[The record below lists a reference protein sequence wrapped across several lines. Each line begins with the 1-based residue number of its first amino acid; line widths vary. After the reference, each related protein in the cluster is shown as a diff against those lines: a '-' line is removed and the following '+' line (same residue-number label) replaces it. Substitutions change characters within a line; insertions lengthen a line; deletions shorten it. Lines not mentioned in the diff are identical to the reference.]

1 MYGGTDEVIIKKN
14 AFAGVV
20 REKQNYLMYED
31 VDETEKYRKKRPI
44 LREKRP
50 EPVFDPLDNYRYY
63 EDLTLRDKRRRSLVK
78 HERTSKPVGRVTP
91 FLRDSFKK
99 HVVNTSTKSSYRS
112 FSNEGNEGNER
123 RTKKKKL
130 YHPNQITFSPSLQH
144 QTYVCYTKRNR
155 VYPDDDPW
163 HQERRESL
171 DNYGYLRQLNPSP
184 KRNQYKPKPKAN
196 NNKLRGKKTGLYQSN
211 QFGNNYN
218 DDYDYNYSY
227 KKVNKI
233 KRPIRKDSFSNYRR
247 RSDRSSSF
255 GKAYRNQPRFDDGFG
270 CQTSSSFYCPLH
282 GYQ

>member
-1 MYGGTDEVIIKKN
+1 MYGGTDEVIVKKN

-31 VDETEKYRKKRPI
+31 VDETEKFRKKRPV

-78 HERTSKPVGRVTP
+78 HERTSKPVGRITP

-99 HVVNTSTKSSYRS
+99 HVVDTSTRASFRS
-112 FSNEGNEGNER
+112 FSNEGNERKER
-123 RTKKKKL
+123 RTKIKKL
-130 YHPNQITFSPSLQH
+130 HHPNQNTFSPLQH
-144 QTYVCYTKRNR
+144 QTYVCYTKKNR
-155 VYPDDDPW
+155 VYPEEDDPW
-163 HQERRESL
+163 HQDRRESP
-171 DNYGYLRQLNPSP
+171 NSYGYLRQLNPSP
-184 KRNQYKPKPKAN
+184 IRNLYKPKPKAT
-196 NNKLRGKKTGLYQSN
+196 NNKLRGKKTDLYQSN

-227 KKVNKI
+227 KQISKMG
-233 KRPIRKDSFSNYRR
+233 RPKRKDSQSHYRR
-247 RSDRSSSF
+247 RNDRSSSF
-255 GKAYRNQPRFDDGFG
+255 GKTYRNQPRFDDGFG
-270 CQTSSSFYCPLH
+270 SQTSSSFYCPIH

>member
-1 MYGGTDEVIIKKN
+1 MYGGTEQVIVKKN

-31 VDETEKYRKKRPI
+31 VDETEKFKKKRPV

-63 EDLTLRDKRRRSLVK
+63 ESLTLRDKRNRSLVK

-99 HVVNTSTKSSYRS
+99 HVVNYTPTKSSFRS
-112 FSNEGNEGNER
+112 FSNERNEK

-130 YHPNQITFSPSLQH
+130 YHPNQISSSSPLQH
-144 QTYVCYTKRNR
+144 QTYIVYTKKNR
-155 VYPDDDPW
+155 VYNDPW
-163 HQERRESL
+163 DQNISESPN
-171 DNYGYLRQLNPSP
+171 NYGYLRQLNPSP
-184 KRNQYKPKPKAN
+184 KGNQYKLKPKAN
-196 NNKLRGKKTGLYQSN
+196 KNKLRGKRSDYNQSY
-211 QFGNNYN
+211 QFGNNFN

-227 KKVNKI
+227 KRVNKI
-233 KRPIRKDSFSNYRR
+233 KKPRRKDSLSSYKRR
-247 RSDRSSSF
+247 NDRSSSY
-255 GKAYRNQPRFDDGFG
+255 GKVYRNQPRFDDGFS

>member
-1 MYGGTDEVIIKKN
+1 MYGGTEEVIVKKN

-31 VDETEKYRKKRPI
+31 VDETEKFKKKRPV

-63 EDLTLRDKRRRSLVK
+63 ESLTLRDKRNRSLVK

-99 HVVNTSTKSSYRS
+99 HVVNYTPTKSSFRS
-112 FSNEGNEGNER
+112 FSNERNEK

-130 YHPNQITFSPSLQH
+130 YHPNQISSSSPLQH
-144 QTYVCYTKRNR
+144 QTYIVYTKKNR
-155 VYPDDDPW
+155 VYNDPW
-163 HQERRESL
+163 DQNISESPN
-171 DNYGYLRQLNPSP
+171 NYGYLRQLNPSP

-196 NNKLRGKKTGLYQSN
+196 NNKLRGKRSDYNQSY
-211 QFGNNYN
+211 QFGNNFN

-227 KKVNKI
+227 KRVNKI